1 MQVLCDPSV
10 ERIVLVVH
18 LMHLVEEGVGVEQ
31 PVPAVEQHV
40 LKVIDEQDVQR
51 KFLEGREAFEPEL
64 DALQVGEVDDHWVND
79 QLVDDEVLHQFGP
92 DFHPVG
98 SFPGPC

>member
-18 LMHLVEEGVGVEQ
+18 LMHLVEECVGVEQ